1 MSKHINARRIS
12 ARRVRLNVREMRR
25 DYRSALVCV
34 DTRQPSKR
42 LSPER
47 RPRSETPAS
56 QSQASQSQGR
66 VFDIERPVTWVVLAG
81 FMGAGKSRIGWELS
95 RHLGL
100 HFVDTDKVI
109 ERVSCLSVPDIFEHY
124 GEKVFRDYETEVV
137 RRCLRLDYVV
147 VSTGGG
153 TVVRDV
159 NRAMLKSR
167 GPVVLLSA
175 SPETTYQRT
184 RRHKRP
190 LLECDDPVGRIRELM
205 AARKDAYEDAAT
217 IHVSTDGRPSSD
229 VVEEIVHKLWL
240 WFEGHTLEDIPD
252 ELRPPRGNG

>member
-1 MSKHINARRIS
+1 MSKRIEARRM
-12 ARRVRLNVREMRR
+12 RLNVREMRR
-25 DYRSALVCV
+25 DYRYKVTCLDAPKLI
-34 DTRQPSKR
+34 KR
-42 LSPER
+42 AATERSNLPEA
-47 RPRSETPAS
+47 PTHTPHN
-56 QSQASQSQGR
+56 R
-66 VFDIERPVTWVVLAG
+66 MIDIERPVTWVVLAG

-95 RHLGL
+95 RHMGL
-100 HFVDTDKVI
+100 HFVDTDRVI

-137 RRCLRLDYVV
+137 RRCLKLDYVV

-184 RRHKRP
+184 RHHKRP
-190 LLECDDPVGRIRELM
+190 LLECDDPIGRIRELM
-205 AARKDAYEDAAT
+205 AARQDAYEDAAT
-217 IHVSTDGRPSSD
+217 LSVSTDQRPSSE

-240 WFEGHTLEDIPD
+240 WFEERHHDAPANVARAGKP
-252 ELRPPRGNG
+252 

>member
-1 MSKHINARRIS
+1 MSKRINARRL
-12 ARRVRLNVREMRR
+12 RLNVREMRR
-25 DYRSALVCV
+25 DYRYQVTCLDAP
-34 DTRQPSKR
+34 TARKW
-42 LSPER
+42 LSSER
-47 RPRSETPAS
+47 STRSEPLATRRANS
-56 QSQASQSQGR
+56 QPQSR
-66 VFDIERPVTWVVLAG
+66 VVDIERPVTWVVLAG

-137 RRCLRLDYVV
+137 RRCLKLDYVV

-205 AARKDAYEDAAT
+205 AARKAVYEDAAT

-229 VVEEIVHKLWL
+229 VVDEIVYKLWS
-240 WFEGHTLEDIPD
+240 WFEDHADDGHSAQ
-252 ELRPPRGNG
+252 RGNRGEG

>member
-1 MSKHINARRIS
+1 
-12 ARRVRLNVREMRR
+12 
-25 DYRSALVCV
+25 
-34 DTRQPSKR
+34 
-42 LSPER
+42 
-47 RPRSETPAS
+47 
-56 QSQASQSQGR
+56 
-66 VFDIERPVTWVVLAG
+66 
-81 FMGAGKSRIGWELS
+81 MGAGKSRIGWELS

-124 GEKVFRDYETEVV
+124 GENVFRDYETEVV
-137 RRCLRLDYVV
+137 RRCLKLDFVV

-175 SPETTYQRT
+175 SPETTYERT

-205 AARKDAYEDAAT
+205 AARKNAYEDAAT
-217 IHVSTDGRPSSD
+217 LHVSTDGRPSSD

-240 WFEGHTLEDIPD
+240 WLEGHPWEDAAD
-252 ELRPPRGNG
+252 EPRSQRGNG